1 MMMTTR
7 FDENG
12 TNMITANTV
21 ETEVTAYLANNSFT
35 FNFNYPEWRQHT
47 IYNTTLSS
55 LAPVKRLSFVGQ
67 IETARRN
74 KLSDECFERLLL
86 PKVKVNTKAYLL
98 MSADERWLL
107 AGYQVW
113 SVETR
118 TVPSLSD
125 LNLFFLGDFD
135 LDLNRLTLTDFD
147 LICELVVI
155 YDLRFCFK

>member
-98 MSADERWLL
+98 MSADERWL
-107 AGYQVW
+107 
-113 SVETR
+113 SVICWNTYCAFIKWLK
-118 TVPSLSD
+118 S
-125 LNLFFLGDFD
+125 FFLGDFD